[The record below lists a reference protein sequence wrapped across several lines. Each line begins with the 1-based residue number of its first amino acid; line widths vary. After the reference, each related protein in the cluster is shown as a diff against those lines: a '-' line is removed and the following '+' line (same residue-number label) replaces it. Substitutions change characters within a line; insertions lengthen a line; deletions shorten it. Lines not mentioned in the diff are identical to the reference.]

1 MSFSA
6 TFLKKDQ
13 QYPHELIMEDI
24 FFYLLFPEIS
34 NDRFIYCYNVKE
46 VMTLDKNVDRLVDLL
61 KLSKNTVVVTGAGIS
76 TEAGIPDFRGK
87 NGIYRKLGE
96 NQVMNIL
103 NIDFFRRHP
112 EQFYEFYRKYF
123 ILAPV
128 VPGKAHFV
136 LADMEKAGFIRSIV
150 TQNIDNL
157 HQKAGSKRVIAIHGN
172 ADRFQ
177 CIEKECRAVYD
188 STYASN
194 CPQTVPTCAKC
205 GGILKPDVVLF
216 GEQIRSYFDAQD
228 DILNARLLIVIGSSL
243 TVYPLAGFV
252 KEFSTFTQD
261 LIIINKGYT
270 AMDHAATIKI
280 DVDNTGDLLQTI
292 CQRL

>member
-1 MSFSA
+1 M
-6 TFLKKDQ
+6 
-13 QYPHELIMEDI
+13 
-24 FFYLLFPEIS
+24 
-34 NDRFIYCYNVKE
+34 
-46 VMTLDKNVDRLVDLL
+46 DKNKNIDRLVDLL
-61 KLSKNTVVVTGAGIS
+61 KHSKNTVVVTGAGIS

-96 NQVMNIL
+96 NKVMNIL
-103 NIDFFRRHP
+103 NINFFQRHP
-112 EQFYEFYRKYF
+112 EQFYEFYRQYF
-123 ILAPV
+123 MFPPV
-128 VPGKAHFV
+128 QPGKVHFV
-136 LADMEKAGFIRSIV
+136 LADMEKAGFIKSIV

-177 CIEKECRAVYD
+177 CIEKGCRSIYD
-188 STYASN
+188 GLYASN
-194 CPQTVPTCAKC
+194 CPDTVPTCSKC
-205 GGILKPDVVLF
+205 GGMLKPDVVLF
-216 GEQIRSYFDAQD
+216 GEQIRQYLDAQD

-270 AMDHAATIKI
+270 AMDHAAAVKI
-280 DVDNTGDLLQTI
+280 DVDNTGDLLETI
-292 CQRL
+292 YQRLS

>member
-1 MSFSA
+1 M
-6 TFLKKDQ
+6 
-13 QYPHELIMEDI
+13 
-24 FFYLLFPEIS
+24 
-34 NDRFIYCYNVKE
+34 
-46 VMTLDKNVDRLVDLL
+46 DKNVDRLVDLL

-177 CIEKECRAVYD
+177 CMDKECRAVYD